1 MFSQSKLLQT
11 GYDAIYPYSSHMMIL
26 WDAATVRINLRDIQI
41 LEELYTFRER
51 KNVIGFLETY
61 PFLVSLL
68 LEAHYKVQEYFE
80 GAQLFLEVFSDPE
93 KIEKDELILYI
104 STSLPPVEANRYLAE
119 FDKNWWLKVSN
130 LSYDKLCI
138 DVEYI

>member
-1 MFSQSKLLQT
+1 MFSQDKLLQAS
-11 GYDAIYPYSSHMMIL
+11 YDTTYPYASNIMIL
-26 WDAATVRINLRDIQI
+26 WDAATVRINPGDIQI

-51 KNVIGFLETY
+51 RKVIGFLETY

-68 LEAHYKVQEYFE
+68 LESHYEVQEYFE

-93 KIEKDELILYI
+93 KIEKDELIIYI
-104 STSLPPVEANRYLAE
+104 STNLPPAEANRCLLE

-130 LSYDKLCI
+130 LSHDKLCI

>member
-1 MFSQSKLLQT
+1 MEYLTDIPIITSDNIIIK
-11 GYDAIYPYSSHMMIL
+11 GD
-26 WDAATVRINLRDIQI
+26 TVRITPGDIQI

-51 KNVIGFLETY
+51 RKVIGFLETY

-68 LEAHYKVQEYFE
+68 LEAHYEVQEYFE

-104 STSLPPVEANRYLAE
+104 STNLPPAEANRCLLE
-119 FDKNWWLKVSN
+119 FDKNWWLKVSK
-130 LSYDKLCI
+130 LSHDKVCI